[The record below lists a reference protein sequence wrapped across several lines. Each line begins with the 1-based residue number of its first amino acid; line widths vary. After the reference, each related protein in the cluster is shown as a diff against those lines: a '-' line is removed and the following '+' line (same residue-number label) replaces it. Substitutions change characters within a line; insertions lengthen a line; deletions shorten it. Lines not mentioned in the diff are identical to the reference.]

1 MELSFFQDQSHF
13 LLRLENL
20 LFIITAVVSGALL
33 LWPLVTQRGIKE
45 IDTRIAIQLINQQ
58 DAVILD
64 VRDDSEYA
72 NGHLPNSKHIPSEKI
87 EERWVELQKFREKP
101 IVMVYRSGIR
111 SNQPSLILRKNGFA
125 QVFNL
130 MGGIDTW
137 KRANLPIVKR

>member
-64 VRDDSEYA
+64 VRDDSEFA
-72 NGHLPNSKHIPSEKI
+72 AGHLPNSKHIPSEKI